1 MGRWVGAASF
11 SFSEKSYTLALIPH
25 HESESESES
34 IYNGV
39 WIHEYSCWFLFICVS
54 HSLGPNYQCR
64 IWAISTAKNLK
75 SWMYRLLMKSPTFSQ
90 LGVQILHLGEIYQQ
104 EFGNGRRR
112 LFYDSKRW
120 VLVFQRDSV
129 LVHSWFLVSHR
140 SDRVIGCCGR
150 LDYNCISGFS
160 WQFRHVQ
167 LDAICMKLPHS
178 SGCKKVE

>member
-1 MGRWVGAASF
+1 MGRWVAAASF
-11 SFSEKSYTLALIPH
+11 SFSEKSHTLALIPH

-75 SWMYRLLMKSPTFSQ
+75 LWIYMLHMKSPNFSQ
-90 LGVQILHLGEIYQQ
+90 LGVQILHLGEICHQ
-104 EFGNGRRR
+104 ELGNGKRH
-112 LFYDSKRW
+112 LLDDPNRW
-120 VLVFQRDSV
+120 VLEFHRDSV
-129 LVHSWFLVSHR
+129 LTHSWFLVSHR
-140 SDRVIGCCGR
+140 SDRATGWCER
-150 LDYNCISGFS
+150 LDYNCIFGFS

-167 LDAICMKLPHS
+167 LHATCRSHHILLAARK
-178 SGCKKVE
+178 